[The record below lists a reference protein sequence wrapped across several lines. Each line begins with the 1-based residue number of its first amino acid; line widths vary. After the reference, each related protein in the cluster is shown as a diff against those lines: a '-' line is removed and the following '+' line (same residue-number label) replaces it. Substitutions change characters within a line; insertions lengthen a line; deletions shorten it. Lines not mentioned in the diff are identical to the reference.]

1 AKADPMELDHRASPG
16 NWASMAVAWNIG
28 RGTGR
33 PISAASGGGAAALG
47 PALAAERSFLALLRT
62 LGARAFRLAGEGP
75 VAAGAARMRLRR
87 RMARPAGL
95 ALGARGLLRRHRVR
109 LVEEARRDR
118 QLHADDALDLSQLG
132 GLVRGAERDGDAI
145 RPIAPGA
152 ADAVDIAFRL

>member
-1 AKADPMELDHRASPG
+1 LRQHVGDHKRRQSGHDGVSPPHHMPAAKADPMELDHRASPG

-87 RMARPAGL
+87 RMARP
-95 ALGARGLLRRHRVR
+95 
-109 LVEEARRDR
+109 
-118 QLHADDALDLSQLG
+118 
-132 GLVRGAERDGDAI
+132 
-145 RPIAPGA
+145 
-152 ADAVDIAFRL
+152 